1 LLRGQWSIE
10 NGVFYVRDVTM
21 DEDRL
26 HGRKIAAGLS
36 GIRNTALTLLRRL
49 VPASYIPEA
58 RRKVA
63 AMPDYG
69 LHLLTM
75 PLLDL

>member
-1 LLRGQWSIE
+1 
-10 NGVFYVRDVTM
+10 M
-21 DEDRL
+21 DEDHL

-36 GIRNTALTLLRRL
+36 GIRNAVLNLLRRL
-49 VPASYIPEA
+49 IGASSIPEA

-69 LHLLTM
+69 LHLLFT
-75 PLLDL
+75 PLSEL